1 MRIMTFSKF
10 DDHTSPIFK
19 SLKVIKL
26 CDLVTLHIA
35 VFMFKFHNQMLPS
48 AFSSFFT
55 SVEKIHN
62 IIHDHLQ
69 INLIIFP
76 KQGQIIVNL
85 ILGFK
90 GLKTGTRLV

>member
-1 MRIMTFSKF
+1 MTFSKF

-55 SVEKIHN
+55 SVETIHHYN
-62 IIHDHLQ
+62 TRSTANQ
-69 INLIIFP
+69 S
-76 KQGQIIVNL
+76 L
-85 ILGFK
+85 ILGCK
-90 GLKTGTRLV
+90 GLKSGTRLV